1 MGSKKEKDNIKT
13 ANEIVKL
20 KLVIIF
26 SMAMALI
33 LGIIDIYLI
42 IRSGSFIAIAVFGLL
57 MVAAVFFG
65 INGIIDLN
73 MKTKEIDHK
82 DYEELYKAQK
92 ASYLVIRQSFDELD
106 ERLKNIEQ
114 SSSLPAEEIIS
125 AQKAVAKVTI
135 SRSKENTDAL
145 MNSNDEL
152 INQLFSFEEKLNN
165 NNEALIRQQQELLN
179 QTRDQLMAENALLK
193 QQLASLANQI
203 SEGIVTRIETPIASQ
218 TILSEDSDELFD
230 STEII
235 EDNSLFEP
243 TVSLEDAFSDE
254 EEMPVIDEE
263 LQAIIDGL
271 EVESEAVDEVA
282 LESII
287 EEVTEQ
293 VSAEPAIEEVA
304 EEAVAEETK
313 EEAPAFTP
321 SEDPNAK
328 MSEDDIAALIASM
341 GAEDTASEPISE
353 EIVEEVASE
362 PVIEEVAEEAPAF
375 IPSEDPNAKM
385 SEDDIAALIASMGAV
400 DSATNESVEEPIIDN
415 IPEEAEE
422 EPLVE
427 TETVEIPDVGVDLSD
442 PNRVMSPEEIE
453 KLFANL

>member
-1 MGSKKEKDNIKT
+1 
-13 ANEIVKL
+13 
-20 KLVIIF
+20 
-26 SMAMALI
+26 
-33 LGIIDIYLI
+33 
-42 IRSGSFIAIAVFGLL
+42 
-57 MVAAVFFG
+57 
-65 INGIIDLN
+65 

-114 SSSLPAEEIIS
+114 SSYLPAEEIIS

-152 INQLFSFEEKLNN
+152 INQLFSFEEKLQN

-179 QTRDQLMAENALLK
+179 QTKDQLMAENALLK

-203 SEGIVTRIETPIASQ
+203 SEGIVTRTETPIVSQ

-271 EVESEAVDEVA
+271 EVENVASEP
-282 LESII
+282 LI
-287 EEVTEQ
+287 EE
-293 VSAEPAIEEVA
+293 AP

-313 EEAPAFTP
+313 
-321 SEDPNAK
+321 
-328 MSEDDIAALIASM
+328 
-341 GAEDTASEPISE
+341 
-353 EIVEEVASE
+353 
-362 PVIEEVAEEAPAF
+362 EEAPAF

-415 IPEEAEE
+415 IPEEVEE